1 MLQLKGKNVLTFI
14 LCMALIVLALTPA
27 MATDLPWDEQVRM
40 EQELKEITGDEIKVV
55 EGVQPELY
63 QGEGIKILINNKL
76 VQTDVAPFIEEGR
89 TLIPLRSVMEE
100 LGLSVTWEEESRAV
114 GVHTDNTSIEL
125 AIDSDRAKVTK
136 KIDAATVTE
145 TFSLDVPARIV
156 EDRTFIPIRF
166 VAQTWGFDVGWIE
179 TTQTV
184 TISGT
189 LPGENKGEER
199 ADIIGHITG
208 INANTILVEGLLANG
223 TQYDKAYVS
232 FDEDTPIVS
241 GDTGKSFKAADFAKG
256 MRVEVVLAGPV
267 RDSYPVQAD
276 AQKITVYEDVGPS
289 LEEMGLA
296 IPVEKVKEMTLYSL
310 MGEKIKT
317 FAPEE
322 INEIIA
328 SLNTSPTFTG
338 AYILVLVGNSITIT
352 MENDDTIQLT
362 SFGSKDHV
370 VVSGQLDGEA
380 LSGCVVSPEVGAIL
394 LSDIKL

>member
-1 MLQLKGKNVLTFI
+1 MLKLKGTNAITFI

-40 EQELKEITGDEIKVV
+40 EQKPKEMAGDEIKAV

-114 GVHTDNTSIEL
+114 GVHTDDTSLEL
-125 AIDSDRAKVTK
+125 AIGSDRAKVTK
-136 KIDAATVTE
+136 KIDAATVAE

-166 VAQTWGFDVGWIE
+166 VAQTLGFNVGWIE

-276 AQKITVYEDVGPS
+276 AKKITVYEDVGPS

-296 IPVEKVKEMTLYSL
+296 IPVGKVKEMTLYSL